1 MTLFFSHYTQI
12 DKRYTWLK
20 KHLIQ
25 FEERYASIFPGHWDV
40 SQRIATQFC
49 HQTRQDLT
57 KVMGK
62 RRHEI
67 NVKILLSAIQK
78 TCSFENLLF
87 LRFRG
92 YVLEANDDST
102 NPFLTP
108 SDEDATNPFLQP
120 PTPAVA
126 APPPEPRP
134 VVPNKFN
141 RIITQCFDP
150 FLYIYVDSQDKY
162 VKHPDVKYF
171 TLFYLTSSVT
181 QFK

>member
-1 MTLFFSHYTQI
+1 M
-12 DKRYTWLK
+12 
-20 KHLIQ
+20 
-25 FEERYASIFPGHWDV
+25 

-62 RRHEI
+62 RRNEI
-67 NVKILLSAIQK
+67 NVKLLLSAIQK

-92 YVLEANDDST
+92 YMFEGSDEDST
-102 NPFLTP
+102 NPFLSPTTA
-108 SDEDATNPFLQP
+108 DEDALNPFLQP
-120 PTPAVA
+120 SVVAVTS
-126 APPPEPRP
+126 PKQEPRP
-134 VVPNKFN
+134 AIPNKFN

-162 VKHPDVKYF
+162 VDYILYIDLIRLVF
-171 TLFYLTSSVT
+171 FAIINCV
-181 QFK
+181 